1 MPFVIVVVS
10 LAALL
15 PYGFLLISGLP
26 GRGAFSRWGPG
37 YDNDNAR
44 ESLSKLEGWRQRAHF
59 AQQNGHEAFAPF
71 AFAVVLA
78 HAAHAPQPWL
88 TGLASLFL
96 VARVGHGAAYVAGSG
111 RWRSGS
117 WWCGFACVL
126 GLFGVA
132 FASALG
138 TLQA

>member
-1 MPFVIVVVS
+1 MPVVIVVVS

-15 PYGFLLISGLP
+15 PYG
-26 GRGAFSRWGPG
+26 
-37 YDNDNAR
+37 
-44 ESLSKLEGWRQRAHF
+44 
-59 AQQNGHEAFAPF
+59 
-71 AFAVVLA
+71 
-78 HAAHAPQPWL
+78 WL

-96 VARVGHGAAYVAGSG
+96 VARVAHGAAYVA
-111 RWRSGS
+111 